1 MKRTTATLILSAIL
15 LSACA
20 GAATP
25 TQAPDRVAT
34 RVAEELAIAATLTAA
49 APKPVATSQSE
60 PTVTVAAVAVVPTA
74 TEQPTL
80 EPTAPIAATATTAPT
95 KKPVP
100 TRRPN
105 TATPKPLPTA
115 TPLPPPPTPTVEEEV
130 YAVIGAGGSTNGLQG
145 DVVLP
150 RGQKGL
156 IINDLT
162 FKDRMNIR
170 MRVWD
175 PSVGG
180 KDGDGIASVRFR
192 IDNDNG
198 DTVFDRK
205 ESNPAYC
212 LFGGDGVNC
221 TVFVFANEKFVW
233 PQSDAPRTPIKNG
246 NYRMNV
252 DVFRKNGGNKGNWN
266 FNFNITGVPDNSG
279 SNNASQVVVEI
290 VDPPANTVI
299 TDRFVFQARA
309 FETGSGNNDGDGIA
323 NVKLQVFDS
332 NNNLVHERTE
342 GAKPYCAFQ
351 DTNDRCN
358 EWFFSQHN
366 KQWRNNAPATN
377 GSHTL
382 RATAFAKNGSSK
394 TTEITINLQL
404 P

>member
-1 MKRTTATLILSAIL
+1 
-15 LSACA
+15 
-20 GAATP
+20 
-25 TQAPDRVAT
+25 
-34 RVAEELAIAATLTAA
+34 
-49 APKPVATSQSE
+49 
-60 PTVTVAAVAVVPTA
+60 
-74 TEQPTL
+74 
-80 EPTAPIAATATTAPT
+80 
-95 KKPVP
+95 
-100 TRRPN
+100 
-105 TATPKPLPTA
+105 
-115 TPLPPPPTPTVEEEV
+115 
-130 YAVIGAGGSTNGLQG
+130 
-145 DVVLP
+145 
-150 RGQKGL
+150 
-156 IINDLT
+156 
-162 FKDRMNIR
+162 
-170 MRVWD
+170 
-175 PSVGG
+175 
-180 KDGDGIASVRFR
+180 
-192 IDNDNG
+192 
-198 DTVFDRK
+198 
-205 ESNPAYC
+205 
-212 LFGGDGVNC
+212 
-221 TVFVFANEKFVW
+221 VW